1 MFLTEHFIS
10 IGLAFGAPPDQTN
23 NLAGVG
29 GCHNSCHSRKY
40 QSQLSWS
47 EVQMQQKWETNYCMD
62 MEGGWFEGKGNVAG
76 GLSTLQSMFM
86 NIIIVCY

>member
-1 MFLTEHFIS
+1 MKMFLTELFIS

-47 EVQMQQKWETNYCMD
+47 EVQMQ
-62 MEGGWFEGKGNVAG
+62 
-76 GLSTLQSMFM
+76 
-86 NIIIVCY
+86 